1 MALKQYCVF
10 IVLLYSWC
18 ISYTTTLLYK
28 YKKQLFFCI
37 YHQFGVNVFRHDDFE
52 FINFNVIQIVPKK
65 LLLVMPIL

>member
-28 YKKQLFFCI
+28 YKKQLFLCI
-37 YHQFGVNVFRHDDFE
+37 YYQFGVNVFRHDDFE
-52 FINFNVIQIVPKK
+52 FISFTVILQVIFPN
-65 LLLVMPIL
+65 